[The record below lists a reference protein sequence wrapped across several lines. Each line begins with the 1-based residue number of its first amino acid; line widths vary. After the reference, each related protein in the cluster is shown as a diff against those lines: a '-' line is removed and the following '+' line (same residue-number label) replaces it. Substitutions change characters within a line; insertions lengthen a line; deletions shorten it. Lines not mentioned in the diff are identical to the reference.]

1 MKEFPY
7 QQAVQFGWE
16 KTKSNLGF
24 LILVMII
31 VAVINIIPD
40 GIQNSLP
47 DDLAVIVL
55 LVGLVGWGINQV
67 IQMGLIQISLK
78 LNDEREAKFSDLF
91 PFSEKTV
98 NYIIGSILYGLI
110 VIVGTILLIVPGII
124 WALKFQFYGYYIVDK
139 NLKPVDA
146 LKMSAMSTSGKKGN
160 LFVFFVLLGLINFLG
175 LIALLVGLL
184 ISVPVTLLAYVY
196 VYRLLM
202 KEVETQ
208 PVPEKFNLSF
218 K

>member
-1 MKEFPY
+1 
-7 QQAVQFGWE
+7 
-16 KTKSNLGF
+16 
-24 LILVMII
+24 
-31 VAVINIIPD
+31 
-40 GIQNSLP
+40 
-47 DDLAVIVL
+47 
-55 LVGLVGWGINQV
+55 
-67 IQMGLIQISLK
+67 
-78 LNDEREAKFSDLF
+78 
-91 PFSEKTV
+91 
-98 NYIIGSILYGLI
+98 
-110 VIVGTILLIVPGII
+110 VGTILLIVPGII